1 LTKSGRDSNHDHTV
15 VPFSE
20 AAVHLLLVDDHTLFR
35 DALRRVLQLG
45 FPEATIRETSS
56 IEGAIDDLSQ
66 HPEPDLVILDLTM
79 RGVRGFEGFLTVR
92 SRFPRIPILICSGVD
107 EPRIIRE
114 ALALGA
120 AGFVAKTARQ
130 ATYHAAVKQAL
141 EGQVFV
147 PEGVVPLPPEAGQRS
162 ASARISTLSQGQ
174 LNVLILIKK
183 GLTNQ
188 EIAARL
194 GIGMS
199 MVKTHATEIMRKLGV
214 RTRTQAVIFV
224 SELDFEHAG
233 LRR

>member
-1 LTKSGRDSNHDHTV
+1 M
-15 VPFSE
+15 
-20 AAVHLLLVDDHTLFR
+20 HLLLVDDHALFR
-35 DALRRVLQLG
+35 DAIRRVLQLG
-45 FPEATIRETSS
+45 FTRATIRETSS
-56 IEGAIDDLSQ
+56 IEGAIEDLAQ
-66 HPEPDLVILDLTM
+66 HAETDLVILDLTM

-107 EPRIIRE
+107 EPRIMRE

-120 AGFVAKTARQ
+120 AGFVPKTARQ
-130 ATYHAAVKQAL
+130 ATYHAAVEQAL

-147 PEGVVPLPPEAGQRS
+147 PEGVGPLAPDAGQRS

-199 MVKTHATEIMRKLGV
+199 MVKTHVTEIMRKLGV
-214 RTRTQAVIFV
+214 RTRTQAVIFM